1 MRIKKEVRAKKLSS
15 LIFIPLTLSFIGL
28 FFVFEASSVKSFSE
42 VGNSFHYFKLQFL
55 WIALGIGVMF
65 FLSFFDYHKFYYLS
79 FPLMMMTIILLIVVL
94 IPGLGTQAG
103 GARRWLDLG
112 IINFQ
117 PTEIAKFSV
126 IVYLSSWF
134 IHRELKR
141 FFSFVTLLGAL
152 IFLIILQPDMGTAI
166 IVFALSIIIYFLA
179 GVELSYLFLLLPVS
193 FAGFLL
199 LIKTS
204 PYRFRRLSAF
214 LDPSSDPLGIGY
226 HVNQILISLGNGGL
240 LGQGFGASRQKY
252 LFLPEAHTDSIFAII
267 GEEFGFIGGFLLI
280 FVFFTLMYY
289 VYRVSA
295 GAPDRYGRLLTG
307 GIFAYFALQIII
319 NLGGVVGLMPLTG
332 VPLPFISY
340 GGSNLLVSFALLG
353 ILLNVAKK
361 SKKFTVQ

>member
-1 MRIKKEVRAKKLSS
+1 MRLGKPKATKSLST
-15 LIFIPLTLSFIGL
+15 LIIIPLLLCFAGL

-55 WIALGIGVMF
+55 WMSLGIGIMM

-79 FPLMMMTIILLIVVL
+79 FPLMMLTILFLVIVL

-103 GARRWLDLG
+103 GARRWIDLG

-126 IVYLSSWF
+126 IIYLSSWF
-134 IHRELKR
+134 IHRERKR
-141 FFSFVTLLGAL
+141 FFSFITLLGFL
-152 IFLIILQPDMGTAI
+152 ILLIILQPDMGTAI
-166 IVFALSIIIYFLA
+166 IVFSLSIIIYFLA
-179 GVELSYLFLLLPVS
+179 GVELIYLGLLLPAS
-193 FAGFLL
+193 IGGFLL
-199 LIKTS
+199 LVKTS
-204 PYRFRRLSAF
+204 SYRFKRFSAF

-240 LGQGFGASRQKY
+240 IGEGFGASRQKY

-280 FVFFTLMYY
+280 FTFFALLYY
-289 VYRVSA
+289 IYRVSA
-295 GAPDRYGRLLTG
+295 GAGDRYGRLLAG
-307 GIFAYFALQIII
+307 GIFAYFALQITI
-319 NLGGVVGLMPLTG
+319 NLAGMVSLLPLTG

-353 ILLNVAKK
+353 ILANIAKQ
-361 SKKFTVQ
+361 SKKFKVK